1 MTQRNQH
8 QQPVFKHAID
18 AADHAMLHAQEAQ
31 HKLQVAISEA
41 NPHAIQSAQAA
52 LRGAEQ
58 QVEQAQEQLNFFNNE
73 QFGQQI
79 KQTSEQL
86 NQAAQN
92 VKANKE
98 KFHTPK
104 QIR

>member
-1 MTQRNQH
+1 MTGTNQH
-8 QQPVFKHAID
+8 QQPVQHAID
-18 AADHAMLHAQEAQ
+18 AADHAMLHAQAAQ
-31 HKLQVAISEA
+31 HELQVAITEA

-52 LRGAEQ
+52 LVQADKE
-58 QVEQAQEQLNFFNNE
+58 VEQANEQLNTFDND

-79 KQTSEQL
+79 KQTAEQL
-86 NQAAQN
+86 NQASQDIE
-92 VKANKE
+92 ANQE

>member
-1 MTQRNQH
+1 MTGTNQH
-8 QQPVFKHAID
+8 QQPVQHAID
-18 AADHAMLHAQEAQ
+18 AADHAILQAQAAQ
-31 HKLQVAISEA
+31 HELQVAITEA

-52 LRGAEQ
+52 LVQADQ
-58 QVEQAQEQLNFFNNE
+58 QVQQAQRQLAEFAND

-79 KQTSEQL
+79 KQTFEQL
-86 NQAAQN
+86 NQAAQDIE
-92 VKANKE
+92 ANQE